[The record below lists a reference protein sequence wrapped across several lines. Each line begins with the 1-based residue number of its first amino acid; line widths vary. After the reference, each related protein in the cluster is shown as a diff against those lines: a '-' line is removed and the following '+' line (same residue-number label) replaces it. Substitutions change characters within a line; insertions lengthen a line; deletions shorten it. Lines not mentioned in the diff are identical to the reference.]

1 MKLKFLIC
9 CFLSVL
15 VSQTAEAADAGLR
28 YITTRGIVRCGTDL
42 SSDSYAK
49 KDEDGIWSGIDVD
62 FCKAFSLAVFG
73 RSDRFEMVN
82 VSSSGA
88 DKALKTNKIDIMLGG
103 MPYSAST
110 ELSGKASPAAVL
122 YYDRQMFLAKKI
134 DGADSMEA
142 YRGSKVCTVTNSEDL
157 SRLQEYSDKY
167 KLDFNPLLFRSENKA
182 REAFLL
188 NRCQILTGNAVYLKS
203 VLTKNYAGKDD
214 VLLLPETIA
223 VNPVYAYVAKDNVT
237 LRIISKWIINAL
249 QLAEDKEATSQN
261 IKVFI
266 GTKETS
272 TRNLLGDNPELWNKF
287 GLKPDW
293 VRKALAETGNFGE
306 IYERNLGKDSELG
319 MERKENKLMKDGGLI
334 RPQPFL

>member
-1 MKLKFLIC
+1 MKLKFSIC
-9 CFLSVL
+9 CFLSL
-15 VSQTAEAADAGLR
+15 LAAQNALAADAGLR

-42 SSDSYAK
+42 SSDTYAK

-82 VSSSGA
+82 VSSANA
-88 DKALKTNKIDIMLGG
+88 DKALKTNKIDIMFGG

-110 ELSGKASPAAVL
+110 DLSGKASPADVL

-134 DGADSMEA
+134 DDADSMEA
-142 YRGSKVCTVTNSEDL
+142 YKGSKVCTVTNSEDL
-157 SRLQEYSDKY
+157 SRLQEYSEKY

-188 NRCQILTGNAVYLKS
+188 NRCQLLTGNAVYLKS
-203 VLTKNYAGKDD
+203 ILTKNYAGKDD
-214 VLLLPETIA
+214 VALLPETIA
-223 VNPVYAYVAKDNVT
+223 VNPVYAYVAKDNIT
-237 LRIISKWIINAL
+237 LRIISKWIINSL
-249 QLAEDKEATSQN
+249 KLAEEKEATSQN

-272 TRNLLGDNPELWNKF
+272 TRNLLGDNPELWQKF

-293 VRKALAETGNFGE
+293 VRKAIAEIGNFGE
-306 IYERNLGKDSELG
+306 IYEKNLGKDSELA
-319 MERKENKLMKDGGLI
+319 MERKENQLMKNGGLI